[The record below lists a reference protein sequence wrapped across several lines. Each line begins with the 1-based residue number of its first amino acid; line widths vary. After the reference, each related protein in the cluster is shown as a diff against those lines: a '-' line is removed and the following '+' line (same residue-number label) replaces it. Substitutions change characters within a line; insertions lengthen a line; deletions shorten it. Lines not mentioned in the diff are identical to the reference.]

1 MRIKRLIS
9 FMVCWLALYS
19 ANGQVQWEQ
28 VEPGVWKGT
37 VGKPEAYS
45 LLGVSGATPLK
56 EGFKRLPEVGLPGLA
71 GQVVGRIEGGRTT
84 LRLPLRKEEQLYGF
98 GLNWFFVKFG
108 GTSSIVNKESW
119 LSVV

>member
-9 FMVCWLALYS
+9 FMVCWLALYTAS
-19 ANGQVQWEQ
+19 GQVQWEQ

-56 EGFKRLPEVGLPGLA
+56 EGFKRLPEVGTYRSG
-71 GQVVGRIEGGRTT
+71 GKIEKR
-84 LRLPLRKEEQLYGF
+84 PLQ
-98 GLNWFFVKFG
+98 
-108 GTSSIVNKESW
+108 T
-119 LSVV
+119 